1 MPAQHY
7 KKVELPVVRDTDNK
21 ASLTEIDSGFRINF
35 HNAPGKLLMAVRTR
49 GNSGRQGD

>member
-21 ASLTEIDSGFRINF
+21 ASLTEIDSGFGLTSTTLQANF
-35 HNAPGKLLMAVRTR
+35 
-49 GNSGRQGD
+49 